1 MGIDV
6 RPLTP
11 TVGAEI
17 SGADLID
24 LPDEQLEE
32 IKQAFFE
39 HGVVFFRDQ
48 PRLQPEQQL
57 GFAER
62 LGPLHIH
69 PATRPDAKYPGL
81 LTIAVHK
88 DTKVAAGNRWHSDV
102 SCDEEPPY
110 ATILQLHQVPPS
122 GGDTLFASMYAAY
135 EALSPRMKTMLQ
147 GLTAHHS
154 GEWSYRRLFKFKMES
169 TPPEADHPIVR
180 QHPET
185 GKPTLY
191 VNREFTMEINDLPPR
206 EAKALLEFLFD
217 HAEQVAFQC
226 RFHWT
231 ENAIAMWDNRCVQ
244 HHAMWDY
251 WPHERRGHRV
261 TVKGERPLMWD
272 GSIQ

>member
-1 MGIDV
+1 MGIEV

-17 SGADLID
+17 CGADLID
-24 LPDEQLEE
+24 LPDGQLEG
-32 IKQAFFE
+32 IKRAFFE
-39 HGVVFFRDQ
+39 HGVVFFRNQ
-48 PRLQPEQQL
+48 PRLEVEQQFD
-57 GFAER
+57 FAGR

-69 PATRPDAKYPGL
+69 PATPRDAKYPGL
-81 LTIAVHK
+81 LRIAVHK

-102 SCDEEPPY
+102 SCDQEPPY
-110 ATILQLHQVPPS
+110 ATILQLHQIPPS

-135 EALSPRMKTMLQ
+135 DALSTRMKTLLH

-154 GEWSYRRLFKFKMES
+154 GEPSYRRLFKFKMEN

-180 QHPET
+180 KHPET
-185 GKPTLY
+185 GKPALF
-191 VNREFTMEINDLPPR
+191 VNREFTVEINDLPPR
-206 EAKALLEFLFD
+206 EGKALLEFLFD
-217 HAEQVAFQC
+217 HTEQVAFQC
-226 RFHWT
+226 RFQWT

-261 TVKGERPLMWD
+261 TVRGERPLMWD
-272 GSIQ
+272 GAI